1 MPVDKFG
8 RSPKTAQNVTN
19 VSGVSLGYVNN
30 NFLRKGQAI
39 DMNGKT
45 IMNLGA
51 SQGPT
56 DAVQKKYVNEKYFKR
71 GNPIDMDQKAI
82 KNVLPPSKEGDAANK
97 SYVDSKSVGKS
108 DLDMRGHFV
117 KNVRWPEEDLD
128 LVNRA

>member
-8 RSPKTAQNVTN
+8 RSPTTSQTNVTK

-45 IMNLGA
+45 IMNLGS

-56 DAVQKKYVNEKYFKR
+56 DAVRKKYVNEKFFKR

-82 KNVLPPSKEGDAANK
+82 KNVLPPTDEGDERLRRFEK
-97 SYVDSKSVGKS
+97 C
-108 DLDMRGHFV
+108 
-117 KNVRWPEEDLD
+117 RWK
-128 LVNRA
+128 